1 MKKNPDRSLTNCVYL
16 DTSAYL
22 CILLGEEGNR
32 KLRREIAGAR
42 LVSSVAMVLEANRN
56 LVRLCRQ
63 GSLSSAEYYKCQDML
78 ESDVEHFLLR
88 DLSLDLCLAP
98 VMPAVSTPRSLDLIH
113 LRTAVWFHA
122 RQGLN
127 RFVTLD
133 HHQLLAA
140 REIGLPV

>member
-1 MKKNPDRSLTNCVYL
+1 MKKNPDQAQPRCVYL

-32 KLRREIAGAR
+32 KVRRQIAGAR
-42 LVSSVAMVLEANRN
+42 LVSSVVMVLEANRN
-56 LVRLCRQ
+56 LVRLGRE
-63 GSLSSAEYYKCQDML
+63 GSISSAQYYKCQDQL
-78 ESDVEHFLLR
+78 ESDIDQFLLR
-88 DLSLDLCLAP
+88 DLSLDLCMAP

-113 LRTAVWFHA
+113 LRTAIWFHA
-122 RQGLN
+122 RQGLS

-133 HHQLLAA
+133 HNQLQAA